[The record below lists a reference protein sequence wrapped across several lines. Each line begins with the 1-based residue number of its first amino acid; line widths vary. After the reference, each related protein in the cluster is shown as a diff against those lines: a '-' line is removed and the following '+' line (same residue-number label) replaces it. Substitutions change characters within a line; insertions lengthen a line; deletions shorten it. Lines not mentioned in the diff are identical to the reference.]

1 MKLGFA
7 LRTKTHPL
15 PRLQDALGTQP
26 RLDGVHAP
34 EVPAKNVPVP
44 RVGAVNLHP
53 EALAPSP
60 AHNVVANQLVEAAV
74 DDGPKVAAVF
84 QVVEDAEPRKERGC
98 KVVMVGCR
106 GQGILLDDEE
116 EDGRFRVDAKAN
128 HGLGL
133 AAEKVDRGSAYGLE
147 SQQCQP
153 CKKNKK
159 MKPIDAEDLPMA
171 SCFGTCWQLGGGL
184 KDEVWSPGTAR
195 RGRLGATGREE
206 VEAAGTKHQSQL
218 ARAWLILQEEGG
230 REVPGRAEQADI
242 SVLVHGWTPPTCGAS
257 HPPHRRR
264 GAVRRRMQCSCRG
277 LAHVARGRRFQ
288 GGQR

>member
-7 LRTKTHPL
+7 LRTETHPL

-34 EVPAKNVPVP
+34 EVLVKNVPVP

-84 QVVEDAEPRKERGC
+84 QVAEDAEPRKERGC

-153 CKKNKK
+153 YKKNEK
-159 MKPIDAEDLPMA
+159 
-171 SCFGTCWQLGGGL
+171 
-184 KDEVWSPGTAR
+184 
-195 RGRLGATGREE
+195 
-206 VEAAGTKHQSQL
+206 
-218 ARAWLILQEEGG
+218 
-230 REVPGRAEQADI
+230 
-242 SVLVHGWTPPTCGAS
+242 
-257 HPPHRRR
+257 
-264 GAVRRRMQCSCRG
+264 
-277 LAHVARGRRFQ
+277 
-288 GGQR
+288 